1 MRHRRRLAGVLVIV
15 VLVVGLS
22 MVLDVRSR
30 PTPMMTPVVTAAPSP
45 AVVLGGKTLYF
56 PFVPQ
61 ADFRWQRTGYGRT
74 SAHLRMDGVLHG
86 KGMWSYT
93 WGPACNG
100 HDIPMVFDDDL
111 PADVFMDACAQ
122 TSTVLLLLNE
132 PEWGTQA
139 GLTPDQAADVIAH
152 YAKTWP
158 GELWCCGTLS
168 SHAGYLDKIYRSY
181 MGRYAGPWPIDG
193 LHIHVYV
200 NDGFRVADPLD
211 EHWLARSQ
219 AGVQHYVDWLAAHKL
234 PGKIVVS
241 ECCLLGEYPAET
253 YVQVMD
259 DTVRMLRSFPE
270 ALSVAWFS
278 AFYSPYPHSNLIT
291 RHGALTEV
299 GQAWLAQ
306 RWH

>member
-1 MRHRRRLAGVLVIV
+1 MRYWRRVAGVLVIV
-15 VLVVGLS
+15 VLAVGLS

-30 PTPMMTPVVTAAPSP
+30 PTPVMTPVVTPAPSP
-45 AVVLGGKTLYF
+45 AVVLGGRTLYF
-56 PFVPQ
+56 PFVPR
-61 ADFRWQRTGYGRT
+61 AEYRWQRTGYGRT
-74 SAHLRMDGVLHG
+74 SAHLGVDGVLHG

-111 PADVFMDACAQ
+111 PADAFMETCAQ
-122 TSTVLLLLNE
+122 SSAVLLLLNE

-152 YAKTWP
+152 YARRWP

-181 MGRYAGPWPIDG
+181 MDRYGGPWPIDG

-200 NDGFRVADPLD
+200 NDGFRVVDPLD
-211 EHWLARSQ
+211 DHWLARSQ
-219 AGVQHYVDWLAAHKL
+219 AGVQRYVDWLAAHKL

-241 ECCLLGEYPAET
+241 ECCLLGEYPTTT
-253 YVQVMD
+253 YLQVMD
-259 DTVRMLRSFPE
+259 RTVHMLRSFPE
-270 ALSVAWFS
+270 VLSVAWFS
-278 AFYSPYPHSNLIT
+278 AFFSPYPHSNLIT

-299 GQAWLAQ
+299 GQAWLGQ

>member
-181 MGRYAGPWPIDG
+181 MDRYGGPWPIDG

-270 ALSVAWFS
+270 VLSVAWFS